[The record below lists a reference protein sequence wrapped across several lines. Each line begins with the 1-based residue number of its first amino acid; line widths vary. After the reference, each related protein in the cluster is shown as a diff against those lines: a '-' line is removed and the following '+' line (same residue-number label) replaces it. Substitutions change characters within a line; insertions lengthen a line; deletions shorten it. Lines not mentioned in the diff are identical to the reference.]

1 MKATLTLN
9 KGRGSLTHNART
21 AREKNQTWSDS
32 LTGSNIWLCDRCRSS
47 ADLRKMYQEEFG
59 SALKKYNQSQ
69 ISRGHSER
77 QIRDYYDK
85 IRNSKQE
92 NLTYSFVYQIGELD
106 LISKGSEE
114 EQRCID
120 ALRDIGIGFEERN
133 PSFRVAQSVIH
144 CDEKGIAHLHLI
156 FIPVSEGNKRGL
168 ETKNSFVGALRDMG
182 YKGQENYKLWR
193 NAEAEACE
201 KIMMSHGIEKIQS
214 RNHENL
220 VHDMEIYKQMKAD
233 EERITKI
240 SPKETVLGR
249 FSENVVLK
257 HSEYET
263 LRKSAE
269 NGVYVDAVKAQTA
282 KDRQNLEKKL
292 SEFEKEHLSA
302 MDQLNNER
310 NALNELQKKLT
321 QEEKRLS
328 DWSDQLDLRES
339 NIRSSENLEE
349 LAEDGSF
356 FRSFTECLAR
366 IAYRHQSFF
375 ENCIKPMAD
384 TVHEFFPENG
394 SVDRFIEMFNDSY
407 EQIIEEHQHS
417 DYHQRM

>member
-59 SALKKYNQSQ
+59 PALKKYNQSK

-92 NLTYSFVYQIGELD
+92 NLTYSFVYQIGEMD
-106 LISKGSEE
+106 LIPKGSEE

-182 YKGQENYKLWR
+182 YKGQENYKQWR

-233 EERITKI
+233 EERIAQI

-269 NGVYVDAVKAQTA
+269 NGVYVDAVKAQTS

-384 TVHEFFPENG
+384 TVQEFFPENG

>member
-21 AREKNQTWSDS
+21 AKEKNQTWADS
-32 LTGSNIWLCDRCRSS
+32 LTGSNIWLCDRCSSS

-106 LISKGSEE
+106 LIHKGSEE
-114 EQRCID
+114 EQHCID

-144 CDEKGIAHLHLI
+144 CDEKGIAHLHLV
-156 FIPVSEGNKRGL
+156 FIPVSEGNKRGM

-182 YKGQENYKLWR
+182 YKGQENYKQWR
-193 NAEAEACE
+193 NVEVEACE
-201 KIMMSHGIEKIQS
+201 KIMMAHGIERIQS

-220 VHDMEIYKQMKAD
+220 IHDMEIYKQMKAN
-233 EERITKI
+233 EERIAKI
-240 SPKETVLGR
+240 SPKETVLGH
-249 FSENVVLK
+249 FSDKVVLQ
-257 HSEYET
+257 HAEYEI
-263 LRKSAE
+263 LRKTAE
-269 NGVYVDAVKAQTA
+269 NGIYVDAVKSQTV

-302 MDQLNNER
+302 MNQLNNER
-310 NALNELQKKLT
+310 IALDKRQKKLT

-328 DWSDQLDLRES
+328 DWSDRLDIRES

-349 LAEDGSF
+349 LAEDGMF

-366 IAYRHQSFF
+366 MAYRHKSFF
-375 ENCIKPMAD
+375 EDYISPMVD
-384 TVHEFFPENG
+384 TVQEFFPENG
-394 SVDRFIEMFNDSY
+394 SIDRFIELFKDSY
-407 EQIIEEHQHS
+407 EQIVEEQQHS

>member
-1 MKATLTLN
+1 MKATFTLN

-32 LTGSNIWLCDRCRSS
+32 LAGSNIWLCDRCRSS

-59 SALKKYNQSQ
+59 AALKKYNQSQ

-120 ALRDIGIGFEERN
+120 ALRDIGRGFEERN

-144 CDEKGIAHLHLI
+144 CDEKGIAHLHLV

-182 YKGQENYKLWR
+182 YKGQENFKQWR
-193 NAEAEACE
+193 NTESEACE
-201 KIMMSHGIEKIQS
+201 KIMMDHGIEKIQS

-233 EERITKI
+233 EERIAKI

-249 FSENVVLK
+249 FSEKVVLQ

-328 DWSDQLDLRES
+328 DWSDQLDIRES
-339 NIRSSENLEE
+339 NIRSLENLEE

-375 ENCIKPMAD
+375 EKCIKPMAD
-384 TVHEFFPENG
+384 TVQEFFPENG